1 MVNGHTPGVSPWRS
15 VSAALAALALLV
27 LAVAPA
33 LARTGANPAGRVVLD
48 PDAPASVAPPA
59 NSFARRPATPMVS
72 VGLPA
77 GAIQVDSTWYD
88 LQDMGSLGHRIQ
100 IGSDG
105 RVHITWQDD
114 FCELGGGCPPNLS
127 APQPHPNRGMGYAVG
142 QWGKVGTSWAGGF
155 TNRGKV
161 RDTRIPTCCAMPD
174 LAGGFG
180 SLALRSDNRIAIA
193 QHLNEDGCDLH
204 GYFHLQDSPT
214 SNQYRGYL
222 TPVVSP
228 SYLFPQVAAN
238 PNGSFTVLGEVPRG
252 GVYDETTELRVS
264 YLAAPSTAFSCFGWQ
279 MGAWTAF
286 APSTMF
292 KPPPSAPTGPGTPA
306 FPCIAA
312 SANGRVGVAVGD
324 LGGNVYLIESS
335 NGTFAAGTVTT
346 RNLTNYSDATIVKGD
361 STSTQYRPYVHCHLA
376 YNDTTPNVVWSEWQA
391 RKQGS
396 QISYYDW
403 RSRIRRW
410 TPTRGVETVYQVPAG
425 LADHYDD
432 VDNGLAGP
440 LPGFNTLS
448 VDWPQIGFSPDGSE
462 SYIAFLRFSD
472 AQVDPTANM
481 GLPGV
486 VTGIGFGEIVC
497 SVERSG
503 DYYGPQN
510 LTNTPNTDE
519 RFFSIAPRCTPGRA
533 DIVFQASATNQAGC
547 AIIGDRGTSPGNLL
561 RRIAYL
567 SAPLQPSSILAVED
581 GAAPTPSPA
590 AIRVSPNPASSH
602 SRIRL
607 GSTATSFTRLLEV
620 VDVTGRRMALLELPS
635 GATTVDWTGRDEQGR
650 AAPAGVY
657 FARLA
662 GDLSAAGTR
671 FVLMR

>member
-1 MVNGHTPGVSPWRS
+1 MNRRAQKPRARGS
-15 VSAALAALALLV
+15 
-27 LAVAPA
+27 VAPVGA
-33 LARTGANPAGRVVLD
+33 ILAFLVATAMPAQARTGANPAGRLVLE
-48 PDAPASVAPPA
+48 PGAASAPAPAPA
-59 NSFARRPATPMVS
+59 EVFARRPATPMVN

-88 LQDMGSLGHRIQ
+88 LQDMGSLGRRIQ
-100 IGSDG
+100 IGVDG

-142 QWGKVGTSWAGGF
+142 EWKVVDRQWTGVWTH
-155 TNRGKV
+155 RGKV
-161 RDTRIPTCCAMPD
+161 RDARIPQCCTAPD

-180 SLALRSDNRIAIA
+180 ALAVRGDGRAVIA
-193 QHLNEDGCDLH
+193 QHINEDGCDLH

-214 SNQYRGYL
+214 SNLFRSYL
-222 TPVVSP
+222 TPVASP
-228 SYLFPQVAAN
+228 SYLFPQVSAN

-264 YLAAPSTAFSCFGWQ
+264 YLAAPGTVYSCFGWQ
-279 MGAWTAF
+279 TGAWTAF
-286 APSTMF
+286 APSTLF
-292 KPPPSAPTGPGTPA
+292 KPPYGGSPTAPGTPA
-306 FPCIAA
+306 FPSLAV

-324 LGGNVYLIESS
+324 LGGNVFLIESS
-335 NGTFAAGTVTT
+335 NGTFAAGTVTI
-346 RNLTNYSDATIVKGD
+346 RNLTNYADNQIVKGD
-361 STSTQYRPYVHCHLA
+361 STSTQYRPYVHCHVA

-396 QISYYDW
+396 TIFYYDW
-403 RSRIRRW
+403 RSKIRRW
-410 TPTRGVETVYQVPAG
+410 TPTRGLETVYQVPAG
-425 LADHYDD
+425 LADRYDD

-448 VDWPQIGFSPDGSE
+448 VDWPQVGFSPDGSE
-462 SYIAFLRFSD
+462 TYVAFLRFSD

-481 GLPGV
+481 GLPGI
-486 VTGIGFGEIVC
+486 VTGIGFGEIMC
-497 SVERSG
+497 TVERNG
-503 DYYGPQN
+503 VYHGPQN

-519 RFFSIAPRCTPGRA
+519 RFFSLAPVNAPGRA
-533 DIVFQASATNQAGC
+533 QIVFQASATNQAGC
-547 AIIGDRGTSPGNLL
+547 AIIGDRGTTPGNLL

-567 SAPLQPSSILAVED
+567 SAPLASSILAVEPPV
-581 GAAPTPSPA
+581 APTPA
-590 AIRVSPNPASSH
+590 RALRVSPNPAPGGARV
-602 SRIRL
+602 RIE
-607 GSTATSFTRLLEV
+607 STATLFARLLEV
-620 VDVTGRRMALLELPS
+620 VDVTGRRMAQLELPS
-635 GATTVDWTGRDEQGR
+635 GASGAEWMGRDEQGR

-662 GDLSAAGTR
+662 GEPPGSGTR